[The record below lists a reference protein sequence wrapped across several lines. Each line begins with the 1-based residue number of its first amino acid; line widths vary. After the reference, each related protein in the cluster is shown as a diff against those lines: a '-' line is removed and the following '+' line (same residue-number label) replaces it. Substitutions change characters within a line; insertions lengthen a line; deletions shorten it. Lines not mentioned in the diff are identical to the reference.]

1 MNSFIIR
8 YRLLFFLALALLS
21 SCSSVQHIT
30 IELPQKAEKELPQN
44 IQSLLLVNR
53 TVDSTYTNL
62 STDSLQNIF
71 FAKKFDLDTVINDL
85 QSADTLLKVTSD
97 LLFESGRYDIVIPED
112 RFIAHQ
118 KNAFLTK
125 PLPWDDA
132 RQLCE
137 AFNTDAVLSVD
148 MFKTHVATK
157 YTKERYFNPMENT
170 GYVLSVAKMGIVYE
184 ALFRVYD
191 PASEKVLV
199 REFMRDTLIWD
210 NMAGSAR
217 ELFRN
222 FTPVKQALSEASIAL
237 ALDFTEKI
245 GPTWV
250 PDERDI
256 FISGGD
262 AMKQAGRL
270 VDSGDWESAEKIWKN
285 VVKGKAS
292 KNRQS
297 KALFNLAVVAELN
310 GDIDL
315 AIKLA
320 LKSYETMYQQ
330 LTYDYLK
337 RLKLRKQEMEK

>member
-62 STDSLQNIF
+62 TTDSLQNIF